1 MEEQI
6 RKFLSIYSGDGDG
19 SGYGSGSGYGYG
31 SGSGDGDGDGSGY
44 GDGDGSG
51 YGDGD
56 GSGSGYGYG
65 YGYGSGYGDGDG
77 SGYGDGDGSGYGSGY
92 GSGSGYGYGSGSGY
106 GSGYGD
112 GDGDGIKTFNG
123 DKAYIIDDIPT
134 IIKHVHDNVAKGYIL
149 NDDFTLTET
158 FVAKRNGKFAH
169 GETLHE
175 AFASLQEKLYDDS
188 TEEER
193 LEAFK
198 KHFQDFTKKVSA
210 KELFHWHHV
219 LTGSCKQG
227 RLSFCANKG
236 IDIDNDTYTVHEF
249 IELTQYSYGGDI
261 IRKLK

>member
-6 RKFLSIYSGDGDG
+6 REFLSIYSGYG
-19 SGYGSGSGYGYG
+19 SGSGSGYGYG
-31 SGSGDGDGDGSGY
+31 SGSGDGDGYGYGY
-44 GDGDGSG
+44 GDGS
-51 YGDGD
+51 GD
-56 GSGSGYGYG
+56 GSGSGYGSGSGSG
-65 YGYGSGYGDGDG
+65 YGYGSGDG
-77 SGYGDGDGSGYGSGY
+77 SGYGSGSGDGDGYGSGY
-92 GSGSGYGYGSGSGY
+92 GSGSGSGY
-106 GSGYGD
+106 
-112 GDGDGIKTFNG
+112 GIKTFNG
-123 DKAYIIDDIPT
+123 DKVYIIDDIPT

-158 FVAKRNGKFAH
+158 FVAKGNGKFAH

-198 KHFQDFTKKVSA
+198 KHFPDFTKKVSA

-227 RLSFCANKG
+227 RLSFCINKG
-236 IDIDNDTYTVHEF
+236 IDIDKDAYTVHEF
-249 IELTQYSYGGDI
+249 IELTQDSYGGDI

>member
-6 RKFLSIYSGDGDG
+6 RKFLSIYSGYGSGYGYGYGSGSGSGDG
-19 SGYGSGSGYGYG
+19 SGYGSGY
-31 SGSGDGDGDGSGY
+31 GDGDGYGDGSGY
-44 GDGDGSG
+44 GDGDGYGDGSGDGSGYGSG
-51 YGDGD
+51 YGD
-56 GSGSGYGYG
+56 GSGYGYG
-65 YGYGSGYGDGDG
+65 YGS
-77 SGYGDGDGSGYGSGY
+77 GDGDGSGYGSGY
-92 GSGSGYGYGSGSGY
+92 GY
-106 GSGYGD
+106 
-112 GDGDGIKTFNG
+112 GDGIKTFNG

-227 RLSFCANKG
+227 RLSFCVNKG

>member
-6 RKFLSIYSGDGDG
+6 REFLSIYSGYG
-19 SGYGSGSGYGYG
+19 SGDGSGYGYG
-31 SGSGDGDGDGSGY
+31 SGSGSGDGSGYGYGSGSGSGDGSGY
-44 GDGDGSG
+44 GDGSGSG
-51 YGDGD
+51 SGD

-65 YGYGSGYGDGDG
+65 
-77 SGYGDGDGSGYGSGY
+77 
-92 GSGSGYGYGSGSGY
+92 
-106 GSGYGD
+106 
-112 GDGDGIKTFNG
+112 IKTFNG
-123 DKAYIIDDIPT
+123 DKVYIIDDIPT

-158 FVAKRNGKFAH
+158 FVAKGNGKFAH

-198 KHFQDFTKKVSA
+198 KHFPDFTKKVSA

-227 RLSFCANKG
+227 RLSFCINKG
-236 IDIDNDTYTVHEF
+236 IDIDKDAYTVHEF
-249 IELTQYSYGGDI
+249 IELTQDSYGGDI

>member
-6 RKFLSIYSGDGDG
+6 RKFLSIYSGDG
-19 SGYGSGSGYGYG
+19 SGSGYGYG
-31 SGSGDGDGDGSGY
+31 SGSGYGSGDGDGSGY

-51 YGDGD
+51 YGDGY
-56 GSGSGYGYG
+56 GSGYGFG
-65 YGYGSGYGDGDG
+65 YGYGSGDGDG
-77 SGYGDGDGSGYGSGY
+77 SGYGDGDGY
-92 GSGSGYGYGSGSGY
+92 
-106 GSGYGD
+106 
-112 GDGDGIKTFNG
+112 GDGIKTFNG

>member
-6 RKFLSIYSGDGDG
+6 RKFLSIYSG
-19 SGYGSGSGYGYG
+19 
-31 SGSGDGDGDGSGY
+31 
-44 GDGDGSG
+44 
-51 YGDGD
+51 
-56 GSGSGYGYG
+56 
-65 YGYGSGYGDGDG
+65 
-77 SGYGDGDGSGYGSGY
+77 
-92 GSGSGYGYGSGSGY
+92 SGY

-112 GDGDGIKTFNG
+112 GSGDGSGSGYGDGSGDGSGDGYGDGYGYGYGDGSGYGDGYGYGYGDGYGDGYGYGSGYGYGYGDGSGDGIKTFNG

>member
-6 RKFLSIYSGDGDG
+6 REFLSIYS
-19 SGYGSGSGYGYG
+19 GYG
-31 SGSGDGDGDGSGY
+31 SGSGDGY
-44 GDGDGSG
+44 
-51 YGDGD
+51 
-56 GSGSGYGYG
+56 GSGYGY
-65 YGYGSGYGDGDG
+65 
-77 SGYGDGDGSGYGSGY
+77 
-92 GSGSGYGYGSGSGY
+92 
-106 GSGYGD
+106 
-112 GDGDGIKTFNG
+112 GIKTFNG
-123 DKAYIIDDIPT
+123 DKVYIIDGIPT

-158 FVAKRNGKFAH
+158 FVAKGNGKFAH

-198 KHFQDFTKKVSA
+198 KHFPDFNKKVSA

-227 RLSFCANKG
+227 RLSFCINKG
-236 IDIDNDTYTVHEF
+236 IDIDKDAYTVHEF
-249 IELTQYSYGGDI
+249 IELTQDSYGGDI

>member
-6 RKFLSIYSGDGDG
+6 RKFLSIYSGYGYGDG
-19 SGYGSGSGYGYG
+19 SGSGSGYGYG
-31 SGSGDGDGDGSGY
+31 DGSGSGSGYGSGDGYGY

-56 GSGSGYGYG
+56 GDGD
-65 YGYGSGYGDGDG
+65 GYGSGDGSGSGSGDGDG
-77 SGYGDGDGSGYGSGY
+77 DGYGSGDGSGS
-92 GSGSGYGYGSGSGY
+92 
-106 GSGYGD
+106 GD
-112 GDGDGIKTFNG
+112 GYGDGIKTFNG

>member
-1 MEEQI
+1 MEEQT
-6 RKFLSIYSGDGDG
+6 REFLSIYSGYGSGSGDG
-19 SGYGSGSGYGYG
+19 SGYGSGSG
-31 SGSGDGDGDGSGY
+31 SVSGY
-44 GDGDGSG
+44 
-51 YGDGD
+51 
-56 GSGSGYGYG
+56 
-65 YGYGSGYGDGDG
+65 
-77 SGYGDGDGSGYGSGY
+77 
-92 GSGSGYGYGSGSGY
+92 
-106 GSGYGD
+106 

-123 DKAYIIDDIPT
+123 DKVYIIDDIPT

-158 FVAKRNGKFAH
+158 FVAKGNGKFAH

-198 KHFQDFTKKVSA
+198 KHFPDFTKKVSA

-227 RLSFCANKG
+227 RLSFCTNKG

-249 IELTQYSYGGDI
+249 IELTQDSYGGDI

>member
-6 RKFLSIYSGDGDG
+6 REFLSIYSGSGSGDG
-19 SGYGSGSGYGYG
+19 YGYGSGYGYG
-31 SGSGDGDGDGSGY
+31 DGSGSGSGDGYGDGSGDGY
-44 GDGDGSG
+44 GDGSG
-51 YGDGD
+51 SGDGYGDGSGDGYGD

-65 YGYGSGYGDGDG
+65 DGSGSGSGDGYGYGD
-77 SGYGDGDGSGYGSGY
+77 
-92 GSGSGYGYGSGSGY
+92 GSGSGYGY
-106 GSGYGD
+106 
-112 GDGDGIKTFNG
+112 GDGIKTFNG
-123 DKAYIIDDIPT
+123 DKVYIIDDIPT

-158 FVAKRNGKFAH
+158 FVAKGNGKFAH

-198 KHFQDFTKKVSA
+198 KHFPDFTKKVSA

-227 RLSFCANKG
+227 RLSFCTNKG

-249 IELTQYSYGGDI
+249 IELTQDSYGGDI

>member
-6 RKFLSIYSGDGDG
+6 REFLSIYSGF
-19 SGYGSGSGYGYG
+19 GSGSGYGDG
-31 SGSGDGDGDGSGY
+31 SGSGSGY
-44 GDGDGSG
+44 GDGF
-51 YGDGD
+51 
-56 GSGSGYGYG
+56 GYGY
-65 YGYGSGYGDGDG
+65 
-77 SGYGDGDGSGYGSGY
+77 
-92 GSGSGYGYGSGSGY
+92 
-106 GSGYGD
+106 
-112 GDGDGIKTFNG
+112 GIKTFNG
-123 DKAYIIDDIPT
+123 DKVYIIDDIPT

-158 FVAKRNGKFAH
+158 FVVKENGKFAH

-198 KHFQDFTKKVSA
+198 KHFPDFTKKVSA

-227 RLSFCANKG
+227 RLAFCINKG
-236 IDIDNDTYTVHEF
+236 IDIDKDAYTVHEF
-249 IELTQYSYGGDI
+249 IELTQDSYGGDI